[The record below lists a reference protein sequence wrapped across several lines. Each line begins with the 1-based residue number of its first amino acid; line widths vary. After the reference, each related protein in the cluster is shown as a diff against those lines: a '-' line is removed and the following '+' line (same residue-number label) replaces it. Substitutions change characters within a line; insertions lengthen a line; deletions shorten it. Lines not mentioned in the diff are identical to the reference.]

1 MAYDV
6 RLFKLVTGEVVIGKF
21 DEAKDMVTDVATLQS
36 VPLKQGGV
44 QMVILP
50 YGYPFE
56 NNFGGSIEGKNFL
69 YRYKDAPT
77 ELQDKYLETVTN
89 ITVSGGMGK
98 LQFGQGQPPAAGDSK
113 IVK

>member
-6 RLFKLVTGEVVIGKF
+6 RLFKLVTGDIIIGKY
-21 DEAKDMVTDVATLQS
+21 DEKKDIVTDVASIQS
-36 VPLKQGGV
+36 VPMQQGGV
-44 QMVILP
+44 QMLILP

-56 NNFGGSIEGKNFL
+56 NKFCGSMEGKHFI
-69 YRYKDAPT
+69 YRYAETPS

-98 LQFGQGQPPAAGDSK
+98 LQFGQAPTGGDSK
-113 IVK
+113 LIK

>member
-6 RLFKLVTGEVVIGKF
+6 RIFKLVTGEIVIGKY
-21 DEAKDMVTDVATLQS
+21 DEKKDLVTDVATIQS
-36 VPLKQGGV
+36 VPMQQGGV
-44 QMVILP
+44 QMIILP

-56 NNFGGSIEGKNFL
+56 NSFGGSVESKHFL
-69 YRYKDAPT
+69 YRYKEAPT

-98 LQFGQGQPPAAGDSK
+98 LQFGQPPAPADGSK
-113 IVK
+113 LIK